1 MGTNSSKISRKV
13 KEKNNKGDG
22 PRRSVQFAAT
32 KAEPPLK
39 RSKKQMASLRRKGVV
54 NECNVQSYHEG
65 AMTKNSRLQQLHA
78 NPPPGFRKFESE
90 VPWRT
95 IDEELA
101 LQLWEGVFQPMYTTM
116 LPLKRSPIQNEQKS

>member
-1 MGTNSSKISRKV
+1 
-13 KEKNNKGDG
+13 
-22 PRRSVQFAAT
+22 
-32 KAEPPLK
+32 
-39 RSKKQMASLRRKGVV
+39 MASLRRKGVV
-54 NECNVQSYHEG
+54 DECNVQSYHEG
-65 AMTKNSRLQQLHA
+65 AMTKNSRLQQLHV

-116 LPLKRSPIQNEQKS
+116 LPLKSSQIQNEQKS